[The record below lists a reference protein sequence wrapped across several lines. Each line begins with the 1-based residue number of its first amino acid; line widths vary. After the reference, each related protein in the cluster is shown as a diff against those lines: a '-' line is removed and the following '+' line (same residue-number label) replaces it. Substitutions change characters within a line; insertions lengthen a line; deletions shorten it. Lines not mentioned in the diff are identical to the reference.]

1 METETLKTAST
12 ETSINEK
19 INRDLVRFMKILS
32 DNTENTK
39 TLMKGFEEK
48 LAIAVKN
55 QDDKGI
61 QEYQNKIVG
70 LIYGRMETEEGAQ
83 QMTSAIFSDIRN
95 LDSNWWAVNKVIGR
109 STTELIWGYAWST
122 QDQTAFINFINVVKN
137 SPELNFPELARLLR
151 SSEENSVQY
160 RTDFIAAIQNVQE
173 QIKPQMSPRL
183 VDTLVEK
190 SSYPASEQ
198 ELETLFDNLV
208 EPKTW

>member
-1 METETLKTAST
+1 METETLKTAQT

-39 TLMKGFEEK
+39 THMKGFEEK
-48 LAIAVKN
+48 LAVAVKN
-55 QDDKGI
+55 EDEKGI
-61 QEYQNKIVG
+61 QEYQNKITG

-109 STTELIWGYAWST
+109 STTELIWGYAWSSK
-122 QDQTAFINFINVVKN
+122 DQTAFINFINVVKN
-137 SPELNFPELARLLR
+137 SPEIKFAELARLLR
-151 SSEENSVQY
+151 SSAENSVEY
-160 RTDFIAAIQNVQE
+160 RAEFIAAIENVQG
-173 QIKPQMSPRL
+173 QIEPKMSQRL
-183 VDTLVEK
+183 VDTLVQK
-190 SSYPASEQ
+190 SSFPASEQ